1 LGDITLLG
9 LPISLGT
16 MIYQA
21 FIFTVLV
28 LILKKLVFKKL
39 VAVLENRK
47 SHIQNQLQLTE
58 QFKIEAERNLVMSEQ
73 VLKQAKSDARE
84 IRRRTESEAKLI
96 IQSAKEEAK
105 QILKKA
111 NTDAFPAHSL
121 SFSHTEQIKGA

>member
-1 LGDITLLG
+1 MGDITLLG

-39 VAVLENRK
+39 VAILENRK
-47 SHIQNQLQLTE
+47 NHIQNQLQLTE
-58 QFKIEAERNLVMSEQ
+58 QYKIEAEKNLEMSEQ
-73 VLKQAKSDARE
+73 ILKQAKSDARD
-84 IRRRTESEAKLI
+84 IRRRTENEAKLI

-105 QILKKA
+105 QILKEAK
-111 NTDAFPAHSL
+111 TEAFPAHSL